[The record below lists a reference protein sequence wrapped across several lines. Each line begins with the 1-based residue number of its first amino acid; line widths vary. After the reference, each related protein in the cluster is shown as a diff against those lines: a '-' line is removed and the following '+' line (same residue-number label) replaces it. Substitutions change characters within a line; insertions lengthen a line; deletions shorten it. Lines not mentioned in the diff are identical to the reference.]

1 MRSTGEVMG
10 IDQSFGTAYAKSQEA
25 VYGSLPVKGRVF
37 VSVANRDKRAMVFP
51 VKRLAD
57 LGFEIWATS
66 GTAEVLRR
74 NGVRAKIVRK
84 HSDGAAPGGEPTV
97 VTRILDGEVDL
108 IVNTPWGSLSAAS
121 AAVRLDGYEIRT
133 AAVRRGV
140 PVRDHRGRP
149 GGGGAGHRGH
159 HPRRDRRPLPAG
171 ARRRA
176 ARVRPRRRTRAKRPA
191 ERDDRVGLRLGRD
204 GGWMAGNEREGGV
217 APVQV
222 RGTVLTV
229 RRVDAYVAMTV
240 VAPAIATRFRP
251 GQFIAIAV
259 GGLQSGMLARRTFP
273 VHDVRPDHGGTVE
286 FVFLPREP
294 GAQWLADCRA
304 RDVLDVV
311 GPLGRPF
318 PMPRDPASCLLL
330 GVGAGAPPLFALAAR
345 LTERQSATD
354 FLLGAESADRVFGA
368 LTARRTGRSAVIT
381 TADGSLGSR
390 GSVVDML
397 PTVVQQA
404 RTDVI
409 YASAPVPV
417 LRSVCAMAGR
427 YGIPVQA
434 LVSEPAMTC
443 GTGLCMGCVL
453 PVVGND
459 GITRMVRACVDGP
472 VFRGD
477 LVRWDDVG
485 TIPFDALGAP
495 GWKPR
500 PAAGGAGPVTEGR
513 SHVG

>member
-1 MRSTGEVMG
+1 M
-10 IDQSFGTAYAKSQEA
+10 
-25 VYGSLPVKGRVF
+25 
-37 VSVANRDKRAMVFP
+37 
-51 VKRLAD
+51 
-57 LGFEIWATS
+57 
-66 GTAEVLRR
+66 
-74 NGVRAKIVRK
+74 
-84 HSDGAAPGGEPTV
+84 
-97 VTRILDGEVDL
+97 
-108 IVNTPWGSLSAAS
+108 
-121 AAVRLDGYEIRT
+121 
-133 AAVRRGV
+133 
-140 PVRDHRGRP
+140 
-149 GGGGAGHRGH
+149 
-159 HPRRDRRPLPAG
+159 
-171 ARRRA
+171 
-176 ARVRPRRRTRAKRPA
+176 
-191 ERDDRVGLRLGRD
+191 
-204 GGWMAGNEREGGV
+204 

-229 RRVDAYVAMTV
+229 RRVDAYMAMTM

-259 GGLQSGMLARRTFP
+259 GGPQSSMLARRTFS

-294 GAQWLADCRA
+294 GTRWLADCRS

-318 PMPRDPASCLLL
+318 PVPRDPVSCLLL
-330 GVGAGAPPLFALAAR
+330 GVGAGAPPLFSLASR
-345 LTERQSATD
+345 LADRGCTTD

-390 GSVVDML
+390 GSVTDML

-409 YASAPVPV
+409 YASAPQPV
-417 LRSVCAMAGR
+417 LRVTCSLAGR

-434 LVSEPAMTC
+434 LVSEPAMMC

-453 PVVGND
+453 PAVGND
-459 GITRMVRACVDGP
+459 GVTRMVRACVDGP

-485 TIPFDALGAP
+485 TIPFDAFGAP

-500 PAAGGAGPVTEGR
+500 SGASGASGAPGAAGSSGAAAGKR
-513 SHVG
+513 SHAG

>member
-1 MRSTGEVMG
+1 MA
-10 IDQSFGTAYAKSQEA
+10 Q
-25 VYGSLPVKGRVF
+25 
-37 VSVANRDKRAMVFP
+37 
-51 VKRLAD
+51 AD
-57 LGFEIWATS
+57 
-66 GTAEVLRR
+66 
-74 NGVRAKIVRK
+74 
-84 HSDGAAPGGEPTV
+84 
-97 VTRILDGEVDL
+97 
-108 IVNTPWGSLSAAS
+108 
-121 AAVRLDGYEIRT
+121 
-133 AAVRRGV
+133 
-140 PVRDHRGRP
+140 
-149 GGGGAGHRGH
+149 
-159 HPRRDRRPLPAG
+159 
-171 ARRRA
+171 
-176 ARVRPRRRTRAKRPA
+176 
-191 ERDDRVGLRLGRD
+191 
-204 GGWMAGNEREGGV
+204 REGAV

-259 GGLQSGMLARRTFP
+259 GGPQSAMLARRTFS

-286 FVFLPREP
+286 FVFLPRDP
-294 GAQWLADCRA
+294 GMQWLAECRA

-318 PMPRDPASCLLL
+318 PVPRDPASCLLL
-330 GVGAGAPPLFALAAR
+330 GVGAGAAPLFALSAR
-345 LTERQSATD
+345 LADRVCPTD

-381 TADGSLGSR
+381 TTDGSLGTR
-390 GSVVDML
+390 GAVVDML
-397 PTVVQQA
+397 PAVVQQA

-409 YASAPVPV
+409 YASAPIPV
-417 LRSVCAMAGR
+417 LRAVCALAAR
-427 YGIPVQA
+427 FAIPVQA
-434 LVSEPAMTC
+434 LVAEPAMMC

-453 PVVGND
+453 PAVGND

-500 PAAGGAGPVTEGR
+500 PGGPGAPGAPAPPNSSAPSTPGASPAPGATGER
-513 SHVG
+513 SHAG

>member
-1 MRSTGEVMG
+1 
-10 IDQSFGTAYAKSQEA
+10 
-25 VYGSLPVKGRVF
+25 
-37 VSVANRDKRAMVFP
+37 
-51 VKRLAD
+51 
-57 LGFEIWATS
+57 
-66 GTAEVLRR
+66 
-74 NGVRAKIVRK
+74 
-84 HSDGAAPGGEPTV
+84 
-97 VTRILDGEVDL
+97 
-108 IVNTPWGSLSAAS
+108 
-121 AAVRLDGYEIRT
+121 
-133 AAVRRGV
+133 
-140 PVRDHRGRP
+140 
-149 GGGGAGHRGH
+149 
-159 HPRRDRRPLPAG
+159 
-171 ARRRA
+171 
-176 ARVRPRRRTRAKRPA
+176 
-191 ERDDRVGLRLGRD
+191 
-204 GGWMAGNEREGGV
+204 MAQQDREGGV

-259 GGLQSGMLARRTFP
+259 GGTQSSMLARRTFS

-294 GAQWLADCRA
+294 GTQWLADCRS

-311 GPLGRPF
+311 GPLGRSF
-318 PMPRDPASCLLL
+318 PLPRDPVSCLLL
-330 GVGAGAPPLFALAAR
+330 GVGAGAPPLFSLAAR
-345 LTERQSATD
+345 LADRGCATD

-390 GSVVDML
+390 GSVTDLL

-404 RTDVI
+404 RTEVI
-409 YASAPVPV
+409 YASAPLPV
-417 LRSVCAMAGR
+417 LRAACSMAGR

-434 LVSEPAMTC
+434 LVSEPAMMC

-453 PVVGND
+453 PAVGND
-459 GITRMVRACVDGP
+459 GVTRMIRACVDGA

-485 TIPFDALGAP
+485 TIPFDAFGAP

-500 PAAGGAGPVTEGR
+500 SGAPGASGSPGAAAGKR
-513 SHVG
+513 SHAG